1 MYSQSSKRNSIML
14 AKERLS
20 PKKMKNILVWR
31 LGGILVKHYVCSDNV
46 NNLFYY
52 MTIKNKQAFVI
63 GNVSN
68 RASYN

>member
-1 MYSQSSKRNSIML
+1 ML
-14 AKERLS
+14 WGGENEKYFSLAF
-20 PKKMKNILVWR
+20 
-31 LGGILVKHYVCSDNV
+31 GGILVKHYVCSDNV

>member
-1 MYSQSSKRNSIML
+1 ML
-14 AKERLS
+14 GTGNA
-20 PKKMKNILVWR
+20 LVTECYNTCFV
-31 LGGILVKHYVCSDNV
+31 LEENEKYFSLAFGGILVKHYVCSDNV